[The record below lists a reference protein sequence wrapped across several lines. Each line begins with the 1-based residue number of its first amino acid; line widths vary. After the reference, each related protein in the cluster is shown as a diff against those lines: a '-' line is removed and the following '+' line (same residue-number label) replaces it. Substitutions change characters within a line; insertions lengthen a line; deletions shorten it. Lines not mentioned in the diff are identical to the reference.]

1 MNIIEQKFYDSKAFF
16 NTQQTKDISF
26 RKEQLKK
33 LSKAIKSY
41 ESDILEALYTDL
53 GKNKVEAYATEIGI
67 TLKSIKNAR
76 KELKNWT
83 KTKNVDTP
91 VNSGLKMLFYGGLK
105 MSFFSGLRLS
115 Y

>member
-67 TLKSIKNAR
+67 TLKSITFIFISNKKLYQKR
-76 KELKNWT
+76 TLW
-83 KTKNVDTP
+83 
-91 VNSGLKMLFYGGLK
+91 NSFDHCTI
-105 MSFFSGLRLS
+105 
-115 Y
+115 

>member
-1 MNIIEQKFYDSKAFF
+1 MTVKLF

-53 GKNKVEAYATEIGI
+53 GKIKSKLML
-67 TLKSIKNAR
+67 LKLA
-76 KELKNWT
+76 
-83 KTKNVDTP
+83 
-91 VNSGLKMLFYGGLK
+91 
-105 MSFFSGLRLS
+105 
-115 Y
+115 

>member
-67 TLKSIKNAR
+67 T
-76 KELKNWT
+76 
-83 KTKNVDTP
+83 
-91 VNSGLKMLFYGGLK
+91 
-105 MSFFSGLRLS
+105 
-115 Y
+115 

>member
-53 GKNKVEAYATEIGI
+53 VKDTAKVYPTEISK
-67 TLKSIKNAR
+67 TLKSIKNDP
-76 KELKNWT
+76 KDLKYLT
-83 KTKNVDTP
+83 KTKNADTP
-91 VNSGLKMLFYGGLK
+91 LY
-105 MSFFSGLRLS
+105 
-115 Y
+115 

>member
-1 MNIIEQKFYDSKAFF
+1 MTVKLFF

-53 GKNKVEAYATEIGI
+53 GKIKSKLML
-67 TLKSIKNAR
+67 LKLA
-76 KELKNWT
+76 
-83 KTKNVDTP
+83 
-91 VNSGLKMLFYGGLK
+91 
-105 MSFFSGLRLS
+105 
-115 Y
+115 

>member
-1 MNIIEQKFYDSKAFF
+1 MTVKLFSIHNKL
-16 NTQQTKDISF
+16 KDISF

-53 GKNKVEAYATEIGI
+53 EKNKGEAYATEIGI

-83 KTKNVDTP
+83 KTK
-91 VNSGLKMLFYGGLK
+91 M
-105 MSFFSGLRLS
+105 
-115 Y
+115 

>member
-41 ESDILEALYTDL
+41 ESDILEAL
-53 GKNKVEAYATEIGI
+53 
-67 TLKSIKNAR
+67 SR
-76 KELKNWT
+76 
-83 KTKNVDTP
+83 
-91 VNSGLKMLFYGGLK
+91 S
-105 MSFFSGLRLS
+105 LR

>member
-67 TLKSIKNAR
+67 TLKRHTFIFISNKKLYQKR
-76 KELKNWT
+76 TLW
-83 KTKNVDTP
+83 
-91 VNSGLKMLFYGGLK
+91 NSFDHCTI
-105 MSFFSGLRLS
+105 
-115 Y
+115 

>member
-26 RKEQLKK
+26 RKDQLKK

-83 KTKNVDTP
+83 KNKKCRHTFIFISNKKLYQKRTLW
-91 VNSGLKMLFYGGLK
+91 NSFDHCTI
-105 MSFFSGLRLS
+105 
-115 Y
+115 

>member
-41 ESDILEALYTDL
+41 ESNIRSTIYRF
-53 GKNKVEAYATEIGI
+53 
-67 TLKSIKNAR
+67 R
-76 KELKNWT
+76 KK
-83 KTKNVDTP
+83 
-91 VNSGLKMLFYGGLK
+91 
-105 MSFFSGLRLS
+105 
-115 Y
+115 